1 MYHTLRRRKTEV
13 LVAARKLIVVSNRL
27 PVSVSKQDGKLVFEP
42 SSGGLATAMASL
54 EGDTTQRLW
63 IGWPGVCSDELT
75 ASEKSTITRRLRT
88 YGCHPVFLTRDQVNK
103 FYVGYA
109 NDTLW
114 PLFHYFQSLANFD
127 TAYWKAYQAVN
138 AIYKRAVVRHADS
151 TSLIWVHDYHLML
164 LPQMLR
170 AALPDSA
177 IGFFLHIPFPSY
189 EIFRSLPNRSE
200 ILEGLLGADLIGF
213 HIYDYVRHFLSSVL
227 RVLGLGNSH
236 GLVAVGD
243 RTVKADAF
251 PIGIDYQ
258 KFVNGLGSEEVKQA
272 SDTLRQHYQGQK
284 IILSVDRMDYSKGI
298 PQRLEAFEYFL
309 QHNPRWHKKIA
320 LVVVA
325 VPSRTE
331 VETYQKL
338 RIDIEQTIG
347 RINGA
352 FGTVDW
358 TPVSY
363 QFRNLPFEETLA
375 MFARAEIALLTPLR
389 DGMNLVAKEY
399 VTAKQ
404 KGGGVLILSEMAG
417 VVDEL
422 PEALRINPHDIKA
435 IAGAIQ
441 KALRMPLSEQR
452 RRLQSMQ
459 GRLSR
464 YTAQRWAT
472 DFTDQLEKAHRN
484 QGTLGKNV
492 LPGGTESAMVNHFK
506 AARQRLLL
514 LDYDGTLREFAST
527 HNPNQAKPKP
537 ALVSI
542 LRKLAQM
549 PNTQVC
555 IISGR
560 PRQALQSWFG
570 TMPITLAAE
579 HGAWVRHNDQ
589 WTQQTSSLNGHR
601 QTIMPILES
610 YAERT
615 PGAQIEE
622 KDFSL
627 VWHYRN
633 VPAELAYARNAGLRH
648 ELNQILADTDISI
661 HNGSKIIEIKSNN
674 IHKGAVA
681 SDLLAQVPA
690 DFVLCIGDDYTD
702 EDMFKVLPE
711 HAYSLKVGSG
721 ETHAQHQIPSV
732 KHVRTLLSKLVA

>member
-1 MYHTLRRRKTEV
+1 MRKFLTAQETEV
-13 LVAARKLIVVSNRL
+13 FVAAQKLIVVSNRL
-27 PVSVSKQDGKLVFEP
+27 PVSVSKEDGKLVFSP

-54 EGDTTQRLW
+54 DDDSTERLW

-75 ASEKSTITRRLRT
+75 SAEKATITRKLRAQN
-88 YGCHPVFLTRDQVNK
+88 CQPVFLTRDQVNK

-127 TAYWKAYQAVN
+127 TAYWQAYETVN
-138 AIYKRAVVRHADS
+138 AIYKRAVIRHADAD
-151 TSLIWVHDYHLML
+151 SLIWVHDYHLML

-170 AALPDSA
+170 SVLPSST

-189 EIFRSLPNRSE
+189 EIFRSLPNRSQ

-213 HIYDYVRHFLSSVL
+213 HIYDYARHFLSSVQ
-227 RVLGLGNSH
+227 RILGVSNSH
-236 GLVAVGD
+236 GLIALGD
-243 RTVKADAF
+243 RTIQADAF

-258 KFVNGLGSEEVKQA
+258 KFVKALDSPEVKEA
-272 SDTLRQHYQGQK
+272 KATLQQHYQGQK
-284 IILSVDRMDYSKGI
+284 IILSVDRLDYSKGI

-309 QHNPRWHKKIA
+309 QHNPRYHKKIA

-325 VPSRTE
+325 VPSRTD
-331 VETYQKL
+331 VEAYQDL
-338 RIDIEQTIG
+338 RTSIEQTIS
-347 RINGA
+347 RINGT

-358 TPVSY
+358 TPISY

-422 PEALRINPHDIKA
+422 PEALRINPHDIRS
-435 IAGAIQ
+435 IAAAIQ
-441 KALRMPLSEQR
+441 KALRMPMSEQR
-452 RRLQSMQ
+452 TRLQSMQ
-459 GRLSR
+459 ARLSR
-464 YTAQRWAT
+464 YTVQRWAA
-472 DFTDQLEKAHRN
+472 DFTDQLKKVRHS
-484 QGTLGKNV
+484 QGSLGKNV
-492 LPGGTESAMVNHFK
+492 MPSDAEHKLISHFK
-506 AARQRLLL
+506 KADQRLLL
-514 LDYDGTLREFAST
+514 LDYDGTLREFASS
-527 HNPNQAKPKP
+527 HNPNQAKPGP
-537 ALVSI
+537 ALMAL
-542 LRKLAQM
+542 LRDLTNI
-549 PNTQVC
+549 PNTQIC

-560 PRQALQSWFG
+560 PRQALESWFG
-570 TMPITLAAE
+570 SLPIALAAE
-579 HGAWVRHNDQ
+579 HGAWIKRDGQ
-589 WTQQTSSLNGHR
+589 WAQQDSSMNGHR
-601 QTIMPILES
+601 QIILPIMES
-610 YAERT
+610 YADRT
-615 PGAQIEE
+615 PGAQIEQ

-633 VPAELAYARNAGLRH
+633 VPSELAYARNAGLRH
-648 ELNQILADTDISI
+648 ELNQALADTDISI
-661 HNGSKIIEIKSNN
+661 HDGSKIIEVKPNN

-681 SDLLAQVPA
+681 RDLLAQFPA

-702 EDMFKVLPE
+702 EDMFKALPD

-721 ETHAQHQIPSV
+721 DTQASAQIASV
-732 KHVRTLLSKLVA
+732 KHVRAFLAKLTK